1 VPADASRFDRFR
13 AAVLED
19 PLLARQLK
27 AIDDWDQFTVHAVEA
42 ARERGLELS
51 TEDIDAERGRAQLG
65 WLTRWA

>member
-1 VPADASRFDRFR
+1 VPADASRFERFR

-19 PLLARQLK
+19 PALAQQLQ
-27 AIDDWDQFTVHAVEA
+27 AIDDWDRFTVRAVEA

-51 TEDIDAERGRAQLG
+51 ADDIDTERGRAQLG

>member
-19 PLLARQLK
+19 PALAQQLK
-27 AIDDWDQFTVHAVEA
+27 AIGDWSQFRVQAIEA
-42 ARERGLELS
+42 AHERGLELS